1 MVYLGLQDDDE
12 YGYDGYGSDAPYAE
26 GYGGDAGHRPPP
38 GRADQNG
45 PGHGHDD
52 PYGVPGAYPEARA
65 GDVRPL
71 GSPDPRSVSVRE
83 VPNSRGGDSRGG
95 DSRGPDGRGP
105 DGPGSGYGDPAV
117 RPIPRDEQPS
127 GVSVSRPGVVRAV
140 PTTSGKVHVV
150 EPRGFNDAQQV
161 GDRVKANQAVIL
173 NLQSS
178 NKELRRRLIDFSS
191 GLAYATG
198 GSMSRVAD
206 AVFLISPLDVEISEE
221 EKDRL
226 EARGLYRRG

>member
-12 YGYDGYGSDAPYAE
+12 YGYDAYGTDAPYAE
-26 GYGGDAGHRPPP
+26 GYGTDPGHRAPA
-38 GRADQNG
+38 GRMDHNG
-45 PGHGHDD
+45 PGPAPDD
-52 PYGVPGAYPEARA
+52 PYGVPRAYPEPRG
-65 GDVRPL
+65 GDVRPI
-71 GSPDPRSVSVRE
+71 GSPDPRSVAVRE
-83 VPNSRGGDSRGG
+83 
-95 DSRGPDGRGP
+95 GPDPRQFEGRVHDSP
-105 DGPGSGYGDPAV
+105 GYGEPTV

-140 PTTSGKVHVV
+140 PTSAGKVHVV

-161 GDRVKANQAVIL
+161 GDRVKGNQAVIL

-178 NKELRRRLIDFSS
+178 DKELRRRLIDFSS

-226 EARGLYRRG
+226 EARGLYRRD

>member
-12 YGYDGYGSDAPYAE
+12 YGYDGYGTDAPYAD
-26 GYGGDAGHRPPP
+26 GYGPDPGHRPGP
-38 GRADQNG
+38 GRPDQHG
-45 PGHGHDD
+45 PGPAPGHDD
-52 PYGVPGAYPEARA
+52 PYGVPRAYPEPRG

-71 GSPDPRSVSVRE
+71 GAPEPRSVSVRE
-83 VPNSRGGDSRGG
+83 A
-95 DSRGPDGRGP
+95 PDGRGL
-105 DGPGSGYGDPAV
+105 DGPGGPGAPGPGAGYGEPSV

-140 PTTSGKVHVV
+140 PTSAGKVHVV

-161 GDRVKANQAVIL
+161 GDRVKGNQAVIL
-173 NLQSS
+173 NLQASD
-178 NKELRRRLIDFSS
+178 KELRRRLIDFSS

-198 GSMSRVAD
+198 GSMERVAD
-206 AVFLISPLDVEISEE
+206 AVFLISPLDVEISDE

-226 EARGLYRRG
+226 EARGLYRRD

>member
-12 YGYDGYGSDAPYAE
+12 YGHDGYGTDAPYAD
-26 GYGGDAGHRPPP
+26 GYGPDAGHRPP
-38 GRADQNG
+38 GRADQHG
-45 PGHGHDD
+45 PGPGHDD
-52 PYGVPGAYPEARA
+52 PYGVPRSYPEPRG

-71 GSPDPRSVSVRE
+71 GVDGRPDPRSVAVGG
-83 VPNSRGGDSRGG
+83 RGGPGFS
-95 DSRGPDGRGP
+95 
-105 DGPGSGYGDPAV
+105 GPGSGGPGPGGMGYGEPTV
-117 RPIPRDEQPS
+117 RPIARDEQPS
-127 GVSVSRPGVVRAV
+127 GVSVSRPSVVRAV
-140 PTTSGKVHVV
+140 PTTAGKVHVV

-161 GDRVKANQAVIL
+161 GDRVKGNQAVIL

-178 NKELRRRLIDFSS
+178 DKELRRRLIDFSS

-226 EARGLYRRG
+226 EARGLYRRD